1 MFDFFDFIKEWIN
14 SGVYEFFTE
23 FTAYLIEAA
32 TLSYIKFLNF
42 VIPFAWG
49 VAKVIIEDLNI
60 SSLINSAWN
69 DLPELSRALLTAMK
83 VPEIINLVI
92 SGAVTKYVLKF
103 IPGV

>member
-1 MFDFFDFIKEWIN
+1 MFEFFDYIRDWLE
-14 SGVYEFFTE
+14 SGVYTFFTE
-23 FTAYLIEAA
+23 LVAYLIEAA
-32 TLSYIKFLNF
+32 TLGYINFLKF

-49 VAKVIIEDLNI
+49 VAKVIIQDLNI
-60 SSLINSAWN
+60 SSLVNSAWS
-69 DLPELSRALLTAMK
+69 DLPDLSRAVLTALK